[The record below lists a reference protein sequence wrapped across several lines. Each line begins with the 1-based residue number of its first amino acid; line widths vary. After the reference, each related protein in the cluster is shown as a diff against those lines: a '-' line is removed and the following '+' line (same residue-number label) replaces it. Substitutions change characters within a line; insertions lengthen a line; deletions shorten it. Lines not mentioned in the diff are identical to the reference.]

1 MSRGSLRL
9 DARELDYLGP
19 FLGFVR
25 DERTESARTRAWSL
39 QICWGD
45 GAPFHHHWPLEMPAG
60 PTAVG
65 EPEPQLPSVDP
76 PTVKPFDFE
85 ADVERLI
92 EKTLAERSER
102 EEKAKPESKA
112 RPRRKK
118 Y

>member
-1 MSRGSLRL
+1 MECLAAHSGLMPANLTTLAHFWVSSAMSVPK
-9 DARELDYLGP
+9 AREHALG
-19 FLGFVR
+19 
-25 DERTESARTRAWSL
+25 AYK
-39 QICWGD
+39 ICWGD

-102 EEKAKPESKA
+102 EEKAKPESKKA
-112 RPRRKK
+112 ST
-118 Y
+118 